1 MSSTTTPTPIEQKI
15 NDKNDGTDDGK
26 QNNWVKFGIDVL
38 TNFITTLVIGLIGA
52 NFIYLS
58 TADEDILEKILPTK
72 LVSYFPSMSQ
82 KGGSYTCSN
91 QRGPVRSL
99 GLEKFK
105 FKFGWPY
112 NLKSSIG
119 GLLQSFK
126 NWFAETV
133 AGSYIINRG
142 LLRSWINLFAPGE
155 DGANLF
161 SSEPFQI
168 LIVAPLTLL
177 AFPLALFFGFFST
190 LYSAF
195 NASWVWTLIGILFA
209 YTWLISTG
217 VSVVQFV
224 QYMVLFLVFPLL
236 SDLTTIKKILQC
248 NTHILGILF
257 GALVIS
263 SAFSNLDNI
272 TSIVMFVAYLL
283 YVIKSFW

>member
-1 MSSTTTPTPIEQKI
+1 MTTTQSPIDQKI
-15 NDKNDGTDDGK
+15 NEKSDGNNGDGK
-26 QNNWVKFGIDVL
+26 QNNWVKFGINVL
-38 TNFITTLVIGLIGA
+38 QNFIMTLVIGLIGA

-58 TADEDILEKILPTK
+58 TADNDILEKILPTK
-72 LVSYFPSMSQ
+72 LSSYFPSMASQ
-82 KGGSYTCSN
+82 RGGAYTCSN
-91 QRGPVRSL
+91 QRTPLHGI

-142 LLRSWINLFAPGE
+142 LLRSWVNLFAPGE
-155 DGANLF
+155 EGDNLF
-161 SSEPFQI
+161 SNEPFQI
-168 LIVAPLTLL
+168 LFVAPLTLL

-195 NASWVWTLIGILFA
+195 NASWIWTLAGMIFA
-209 YTWLISTG
+209 YTWLIGTG
-217 VSVVQFV
+217 ISIVQMIQYFV
-224 QYMVLFLVFPLL
+224 LLLIFPLL

-263 SAFSNLDNI
+263 SAFSNLDNT